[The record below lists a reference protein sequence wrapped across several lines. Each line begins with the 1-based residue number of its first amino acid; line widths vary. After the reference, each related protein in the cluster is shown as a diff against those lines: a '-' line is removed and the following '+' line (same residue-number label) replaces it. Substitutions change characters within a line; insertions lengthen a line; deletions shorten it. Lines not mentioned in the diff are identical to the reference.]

1 MLLLPRFSYNSV
13 VVTKIC
19 PTSLMRRESS
29 LSSGN
34 GHPSNPGGHG
44 GPGNPRVPGKP

>member
-1 MLLLPRFSYNSV
+1 MLLVPTFSYNSV

-19 PTSLMRRESS
+19 PTSLMQRERL

-34 GHPSNPGGHG
+34 GHPSNPGGPG